1 MADAYKPAHGPGR
14 ELRAESERGWAIW
27 ITGLP
32 SSGKSTIARLLAK
45 RLGEM
50 GIKVQVLESDEL
62 RRVLTPKPKYTEEER
77 DWFYGVMA
85 WIGWLLVRNG
95 VNVIF
100 DATANKRAYR
110 ERARRLIG
118 PGRFMEVYV
127 RCPLEVCMARD
138 VKGIYKLA
146 LEGKAS
152 TVPGL
157 QVPYEEPL
165 RPDVVVD
172 TSEMRPEECVKLVL
186 KRLLE
191 RFYGQGG

>member
-1 MADAYKPAHGPGR
+1 
-14 ELRAESERGWAIW
+14 
-27 ITGLP
+27 
-32 SSGKSTIARLLAK
+32 
-45 RLGEM
+45 M

-191 RFYGQGG
+191 RFYEQNG

>member
-1 MADAYKPAHGPGR
+1 LA
-14 ELRAESERGWAIW
+14 SGWAIW

-32 SSGKSTIARLLAK
+32 SSGKSTISRLLAK
-45 RLGEM
+45 KLEEK
-50 GIKVQVLESDEL
+50 GIRAQVLESDEL
-62 RRVLTPKPKYTEEER
+62 RRVLTPRPKYTEEER
-77 DWFYGVMA
+77 DWFYHVMA
-85 WIGWLLVRNG
+85 WIGWLLVKNG
-95 VNVIF
+95 TNVIF

-110 ERARRLIG
+110 ERARQLIG
-118 PGRFMEVYV
+118 PERFAEVYV

-165 RPDVVVD
+165 DPAVVVD
-172 TSEMRPEECVKLVL
+172 TSVMGPEECVELIMRKI
-186 KRLLE
+186 LE
-191 RFYGQGG
+191 LFYGGGEPTPDIRPSLPRS